1 MRIETYYTGGGITIA
16 ELDIDNGK
24 YAVVSTEA
32 PDFMSIYKL
41 DNGEKTYLPEDM
53 VTSSKRDDLA
63 PELKDLHDKMVEK
76 LNTH

>member
-16 ELDIDNGK
+16 ELDIDNGN

-32 PDFMSIYKL
+32 PDFLTIYKS

-53 VTSSKRDDLA
+53 VASSKRDDLA
-63 PELKDLHDKMVEK
+63 PELRDIHDKMLAK
-76 LNTH
+76 LN